1 LPSTV
6 SKPIQILLDTITL
19 TDYLGIF
26 FIFAKIGGYLDEIL
40 DAKKA
45 NSSNKN
51 KITNESK
58 LPEAPKDEELELET
72 IDVLSDEK

>member
-26 FIFAKIGGYLDEIL
+26 FIFAKIGGYL